1 METSSTRKIY
11 VDSRR
16 KTPSSESTSDFF
28 FELNRSVTLP
38 RKCVAFVTDI
48 HLPHSWY
55 NVDTHAQFLYIQEHS
70 DVVYSGQ
77 VPPQLFREGVRR
89 VQIPAGHY
97 TGTDLAAALQL
108 QLRTSTVHAGLNT
121 YNVAYSSIT
130 GKIEISLT
138 NDLDSANVLPLTH
151 IVSLGAPTGS
161 HWKIYNAE
169 VENSPEF
176 LTRTGALTYTYT
188 AQNQPHTMT
197 ISEID
202 YANRTFKAVTTAGS
216 TYRWNNTL
224 ERLENVANNWNWR
237 PQFTLSFNL
246 LNNYFSVLTDHQLSQ
261 PAVASQFTVAG
272 IPLNRLSPSSIN
284 HLLRHDGHGPP
295 LRFQRVGNMGSFLSG
310 VLDLTGQSP
319 PLYIAS
325 PNMTAF
331 GTSMGPIGEH
341 TIMRCICPDGDYGG
355 FGGHIV
361 DTLQNEQ
368 DYFVCGGA
376 TLKTLRFCLMD
387 STGQIVNLNGAN
399 WSFSIIFQDMA

>member
-16 KTPSSESTSDFF
+16 KTPSSESSSDFF

-97 TGTDLAAALQL
+97 TGTDLATALQQ

-202 YANRTFKAVTTAGS
+202 YANRTFKAVTSAGS

-261 PAVASQFTVAG
+261 PSIASQFTVAG

-284 HLLRHDGHGPP
+284 HLLRHDGRRAGLDQLQLARGLDGQDGLHVCVQRREAGAAAVLLAAARPGQQQHTVPRPRRNSHRPP
-295 LRFQRVGNMGSFLSG
+295 RR
-310 VLDLTGQSP
+310 
-319 PLYIAS
+319 A
-325 PNMTAF
+325 
-331 GTSMGPIGEH
+331 
-341 TIMRCICPDGDYGG
+341 DGDARCA
-355 FGGHIV
+355 H
-361 DTLQNEQ
+361 TR
-368 DYFVCGGA
+368 A
-376 TLKTLRFCLMD
+376 R
-387 STGQIVNLNGAN
+387 
-399 WSFSIIFQDMA
+399 